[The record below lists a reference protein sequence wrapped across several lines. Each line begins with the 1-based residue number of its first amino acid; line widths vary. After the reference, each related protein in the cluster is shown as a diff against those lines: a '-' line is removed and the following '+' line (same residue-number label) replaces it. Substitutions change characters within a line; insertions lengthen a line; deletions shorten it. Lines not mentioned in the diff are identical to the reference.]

1 MSKEREEIRA
11 LAASVVSMAD
21 EVGKILREASRNFL
35 ARDAEA
41 IGRLQEKD
49 SEIDRLENA
58 NDARC
63 LRILALYQPA
73 ADDLRTVFMALK
85 INNDLERIGD
95 HALNIAERAE
105 ALAVSP
111 APMLTDQFRRMTD
124 LTLGMLG
131 DAINAF
137 MARDVPL
144 AKSVIER
151 DDQADALLRECI
163 ETVLT
168 QEWRD
173 RPERESAVAL
183 VFAAKEFER
192 IADLC
197 TNLAEDVIFVA
208 EGINLK
214 HEGQM

>member
-1 MSKEREEIRA
+1 MSKEREEIRG
-11 LAASVVSMAD
+11 LTASVVAMAD
-21 EVGKILREASRNFL
+21 EVGKFLREASRNFL
-35 ARDAEA
+35 ARDAGA
-41 IGRLQEKD
+41 LPRLHEKD

-111 APMLTDQFRRMTD
+111 PPVLSDQFQRMTD

-137 MARDVPL
+137 IARDVPL

-151 DDQADALLRECI
+151 DDEADALLRECI
-163 ETVLT
+163 ETVLAH
-168 QEWRD
+168 EWRD
-173 RPERESAVAL
+173 RPERESALAL
-183 VFAAKEFER
+183 AFAAKEFER

-208 EGINLK
+208 EGTNLK